1 MNKDVL
7 YIEKAKLI
15 ESILIDVDDIDI
27 IKKMRSLLKKS
38 VKYPAQMTLEE
49 LKVEVMQGVEDAKNG
64 KGTPQEDFFK
74 EMDKW

>member
-38 VKYPAQMTLEE
+38 VKYPAQMTIEE

-64 KGTPQEDFFK
+64 KGTPQDDFFK